1 MRPPRR
7 ALALV
12 AAYAASLAILL
23 ACTDAGGEKSA
34 PAVAADSSSS
44 SVSSTSSTT
53 STTAAPPTTPG
64 TLGSG
69 QAVTF
74 AFAGDVNFEGTIG
87 ARLAADPSTVLREVQ
102 PTLSAADIAMV
113 NLETAVAVGG
123 SPQPKEFTFAAPP
136 AALDALRAADVDVAT
151 QANNHG
157 MDFGLP
163 GLQQSLQARTDKQ
176 FPVLGIGND
185 IDEAFTPYTT
195 TVKGQR
201 VTIIA
206 ATQVLDSSLIAS
218 WTAGP
223 GKPGLASAKLVD
235 RLVAEV
241 QKARA
246 ASDTV
251 VVFLHW
257 GVEKATCPTADQ
269 QSLAHT
275 LADAGAD
282 IIVGS
287 HAHRV
292 LGGGRLGGAMVHYGL
307 GNFAFYAGSRDAAMT
322 GVLQVTATGRRIDS
336 YQWLPGRIDDRVPHL
351 LDGADAQAAVD
362 HWNGLRDCTGLEP

>member
-12 AAYAASLAILL
+12 AAYAASLALLL
-23 ACTDAGGEKSA
+23 ACTDAGGGQPVDA
-34 PAVAADSSSS
+34 QPPADP
-44 SVSSTSSTT
+44 T
-53 STTAAPPTTPG
+53 STVPPVPPVSPTTAPPTTPG

-113 NLETAVAVGG
+113 NLETAVAAGG
-123 SPQPKEFTFAAPP
+123 SPQPKEFTFEAPP
-136 AALDALRAADVDVAT
+136 AALDALRAAGVDVAT
-151 QANNHG
+151 EANNHG

-201 VTIIA
+201 ITIIA

-269 QSLAHT
+269 QSLART

-292 LGGGRLGGAMVHYGL
+292 QGGGRFGGALVDYGL
-307 GNFAFYAGSRDAAMT
+307 GNFAFYAGSSDAAMT

-336 YQWLPGRIDDRVPHL
+336 YQWLPGRIDDRVPHM